1 MKIKNFLAVVL
12 MLGLLASCSI
22 RLVDFTIISSKNV
35 GLDIDKLEGKE
46 YKQKSLTFWV

>member
-12 MLGLLASCSI
+12 MLGLLARCCI

-35 GLDIDKLEGKE
+35 GLDIDKSEGKE